1 MGGGTLISS
10 WPALRDLALDLN
22 LPEVTLTHPFG
33 HESLKA
39 FGKGWC
45 YWGRIPAGV
54 FICDKDEREMLRSAD
69 PETFPTHP
77 HYEPY
82 RLILVASGRIDPGW
96 AIARLVRTWR
106 DLAPKRF
113 LKDWDSAHV

>member
-1 MGGGTLISS
+1 VIQS
-10 WPALRDLALDLN
+10 WPELRDLALSLN
-22 LPEVTLTHPFG
+22 LPEVTLAYPFG

-54 FICDKDEREMLRSAD
+54 FICELDERAALRAAD
-69 PETFPTHP
+69 PVAFPFHP
-77 HYEPY
+77 HYENY
-82 RLILVASGRIDPGW
+82 RLILVAAGHLDPDW
-96 AIARLVRTWR
+96 ARARLTRTWR

-113 LKDWDSAHV
+113 LKEWDARG